1 MVSRQTVSIKDQ
13 NAWDLYNSI
22 KNQNKEI
29 LNDLIKTRENQTH
42 AEG

>member
-13 NAWDLYNSI
+13 NAWEMYNSI

-29 LNDLIKTRENQTH
+29 LNDLIKTRENQTPT
-42 AEG
+42 EG